1 MSINQSDFFQ
11 YQAQTTDHPMV
22 IDVEKAEGV
31 FIYDINGKKYFDM
44 IAGLAVANIGH
55 CHPRL
60 VNAIKNQLD
69 QYMHVMPYG
78 EYVQSPQ
85 TKLAKKLA
93 EILPPRLNTSYFV
106 NSGTEANEAA
116 LKLAK
121 RYTGRTKIVSCKK
134 SYHGS
139 THGSLSV
146 SGNEIKK
153 SAFRPLLPE
162 IYFMEFNNLNDLELI
177 DRQTACVI
185 IETIQGDAGVRIP
198 NLCYMQS
205 LRKKCTEM
213 GALLILDEIQ
223 VGFGRTGKLFAF
235 EHYGIV
241 PDILTLAKS
250 IAGGMPM
257 GAFISDRKIMKS
269 LSFEPMLGHITT
281 FGGHPVCCA
290 AAIEN
295 INILLEEK
303 IIEEVE
309 AKGVLLQKLIAHQS
323 IKEIRRIGLMFAIEF
338 DTAERVEK
346 IFSKCLEK
354 GVITFWFL
362 SCKNSFRLA
371 PPLNISFDEIE
382 TVASLIKSSIQE
394 VALDL

>member
-31 FIYDINGKKYFDM
+31 FIYDIHGKKYFDM

-205 LRKKCTEM
+205 LRKRCTEM

-241 PDILTLAKS
+241 PDI
-250 IAGGMPM
+250 
-257 GAFISDRKIMKS
+257 
-269 LSFEPMLGHITT
+269 
-281 FGGHPVCCA
+281 
-290 AAIEN
+290 
-295 INILLEEK
+295 
-303 IIEEVE
+303 
-309 AKGVLLQKLIAHQS
+309 
-323 IKEIRRIGLMFAIEF
+323 
-338 DTAERVEK
+338 
-346 IFSKCLEK
+346 
-354 GVITFWFL
+354 
-362 SCKNSFRLA
+362 
-371 PPLNISFDEIE
+371 
-382 TVASLIKSSIQE
+382 
-394 VALDL
+394 